1 MNVLDLN
8 EEKMRTAAAATAAT
22 AVMQPVLHSFA
33 YSLNYLREQVA
44 DVRADEMVAQPNGI
58 MNHPAWV
65 VGHLTYTCQLL
76 GGVIG
81 ISEWLPNDWA
91 ERYGTGS
98 APQADSRLYETKD
111 ELLKILADAQS
122 RINKAVERLDEAEL
136 NAPFPDESYLEVFP
150 TIRHALT
157 QVLVG
162 HTANHVGQ
170 VSLWRRAM
178 GLPPMRR
185 SFE

>member
-1 MNVLDLN
+1 VDQHH
-8 EEKMRTAAAATAAT
+8 T
-22 AVMQPVLHSFA
+22 
-33 YSLNYLREQVA
+33 VA
-44 DVRADEMVAQPNGI
+44 DVAAPDMVAQPNGI

-65 VGHLTYTCQLL
+65 VGHLTVTCQLL

-81 ISEWLPNDWA
+81 LPEWLPNDWA
-91 ERYGTGS
+91 ERFGTGS
-98 APQADSRLYETKD
+98 VPAADRSLYGTKQNA
-111 ELLKILADAQS
+111 LAKLHDAQV
-122 RINKAVERLDEAEL
+122 RITRAVDAMDDSHLDD
-136 NAPFPDESYLEVFP
+136 PFPDESYLVVFP
-150 TIRHALT
+150 TVRHALT

-170 VSLWRRAM
+170 LSVWRRAM